1 VLGAVWECAVCVRA
15 RAAGGLG
22 VQAKMPV
29 DQEKLAKLQASVSRA
44 QAPAAP
50 LSRARAAMAKAPGL
64 AAYADAAVAHWQVR
78 TGGKGSVRRKK
89 KAVHKTASADD
100 KRLQVAPHAGARAVR
115 EPAENRTEPDPLHRT
130 HLEQGTLKRLGVN
143 NIPGIE
149 EVNLFRDNGSVI
161 HFKNPKVR
169 RARFVACYHYILL
182 ALFFRG

>member
-1 VLGAVWECAVCVRA
+1 MLGAVWGYAMCVRA
-15 RAAGGLG
+15 RAAGGLC
-22 VQAKMPV
+22 VQARMPV

-44 QAPAAP
+44 HGPRPHRYA
-50 LSRARAAMAKAPGL
+50 ARAAMANAPGL
-64 AAYADAAVAHWQVR
+64 RAAYADAAIAHGQVR

-100 KRLQVAPHAGARAVR
+100 KRLQVALRVGARAVR
-115 EPAENRTEPDPLHRT
+115 EPAENCTEPDPLLRA
-130 HLEQGTLKRLGVN
+130 HLKQGTLKRLGVN

-169 RARFVACYHYILL
+169 RPRFCRMLSLHMVRII
-182 ALFFRG
+182 F

>member
-1 VLGAVWECAVCVRA
+1 MARVGPGRTVMPRARRDGERA
-15 RAAGGLG
+15 RAA
-22 VQAKMPV
+22 
-29 DQEKLAKLQASVSRA
+29 
-44 QAPAAP
+44 
-50 LSRARAAMAKAPGL
+50 
-64 AAYADAAVAHWQVR
+64 AAYADAAVAHGQVR

-100 KRLQVAPHAGARAVR
+100 KRLQVAPRARARAVR
-115 EPAENRTEPDPLHRT
+115 EPAENRTEPDPLPRA

-169 RARFVACYHYILL
+169 RPLWLACLL
-182 ALFFRG
+182 SLHTIITYS